1 MKQKEQLSGFLIR
14 RLIVV
19 LLFIAISQSLISLLF
34 TTVFYP
40 FINAHFHIDILNI
53 VNATRS
59 SPITIVVSLFW
70 FAGSAFVNLIPE
82 MLRTPLQVVLNRL
95 ASHSWEDYLSQI
107 PAQNR
112 TKTLLLLVLIL
123 LVGLILYLV
132 PYLFA
137 TVLYSRWVVQ
147 EVGEL
152 RKHDAREREVFEQQ
166 RNLLLS
172 DIAHDLKTPI
182 TTISGYADAL
192 KNHMVTDS
200 DKQEEYLTAISSK
213 SIQMSGLINLLF
225 QYVTLDSEGF
235 RLKCEKL
242 NLSEVIMETVAA
254 NYSDLEAVGFELVM
268 DIPEL
273 PIITS
278 VDVVQMSRALTNL
291 IQNAIRH
298 NPEYTVLLI
307 AVENLYDRVSVDVAD
322 SGVRIEADICDHLF
336 DPFVMADESRVHR
349 GGSGLGLSIASKI
362 IELHG
367 GSITLLQPY
376 EKVAEGRGYT
386 KAFHIEIPL

>member
-182 TTISGYADAL
+182 TTISGYADASED
-192 KNHMVTDS
+192 TDH
-200 DKQEEYLTAISSK
+200 DH
-213 SIQMSGLINLLF
+213 
-225 QYVTLDSEGF
+225 F
-235 RLKCEKL
+235 RLCRCVKESYG
-242 NLSEVIMETVAA
+242 NRFRQTGRI
-254 NYSDLEAVGFELVM
+254 SDCNFIQIHSDERADQSIV
-268 DIPEL
+268 
-273 PIITS
+273 PIC
-278 VDVVQMSRALTNL
+278 
-291 IQNAIRH
+291 NAR
-298 NPEYTVLLI
+298 
-307 AVENLYDRVSVDVAD
+307 
-322 SGVRIEADICDHLF
+322 
-336 DPFVMADESRVHR
+336 
-349 GGSGLGLSIASKI
+349 
-362 IELHG
+362 
-367 GSITLLQPY
+367 
-376 EKVAEGRGYT
+376 
-386 KAFHIEIPL
+386 